1 MSTLHELKYFAWPP
15 LPSVF
20 FGMAPPFK
28 AVFWGW
34 PPQIP
39 PARPPHLVKNERSLS
54 NFVPRV
60 LSNWMTNKCSNCVVC
75 VKKVPCFS
83 FFSRPLH
90 PRIVWL
96 LIMNEKKGGNLI
108 YLQITWYMYY
118 LRQLTI
124 LHYIT
129 ELFVSHSAI
138 GLAIHVNNL
147 LYLIT
152 WQMRLSTTAKA
163 QAANKLQGNKT
174 KQNNLPWPSTIAT
187 LSNQDHGGNE
197 NVSKECIQTTA
208 VNHSK
213 ESSWIYALLNFK
225 VAHIDKSAVTF

>member
-1 MSTLHELKYFAWPP
+1 
-15 LPSVF
+15 
-20 FGMAPPFK
+20 
-28 AVFWGW
+28 
-34 PPQIP
+34 
-39 PARPPHLVKNERSLS
+39 
-54 NFVPRV
+54 
-60 LSNWMTNKCSNCVVC
+60 
-75 VKKVPCFS
+75 
-83 FFSRPLH
+83 
-90 PRIVWL
+90 
-96 LIMNEKKGGNLI
+96 
-108 YLQITWYMYY
+108 MYY

-147 LYLIT
+147 LYLVT
-152 WQMRLSTTAKA
+152 RQMRLSTTAKT
-163 QAANKLQGNKT
+163 QAANKLQGTKT

-213 ESSWIYALLNFK
+213 ESSWIYALLNFIAPK
-225 VAHIDKSAVTF
+225 LQSRSHWQRCSNFLIYEFWGAVSEFNKRTDKSFFDVRVRTDADEYDCKRHWKCHWWLTKVLFRFTTNVPTCSVCQIYENFPSFELFRQLWIKSTKEPYLLVYKESGKLTLSCVFNTDMR